1 MEKGKEK
8 ERVKWQKSIGNADTH
23 VLNCIGTVDFGLG
36 KTVKIYMYNNK
47 SYKNK
52 LKDVSIIKN
61 SKNMTVIKA
70 MIIKY

>member
-1 MEKGKEK
+1 
-8 ERVKWQKSIGNADTH
+8 
-23 VLNCIGTVDFGLG
+23 
-36 KTVKIYMYNNK
+36 MYNNK